1 MSDGLAFTL
10 PPDAVDAI
18 VERAAELVREQ
29 LAGRPGEWLTVDEA
43 AAYARCSRQRI
54 YDLRSAGRLPKTG
67 DGSRVLV
74 RRSDLDAYLGG
85 E

>member
-1 MSDGLAFTL
+1 MNLTVTL
-10 PPDAVDAI
+10 TEAQI
-18 VERAAELVREQ
+18 TELVERAAELVRERA
-29 LAGRPGEWLTVDEA
+29 AGPGEWLTVDEA

-85 E
+85 A